1 MSTGNA
7 SSALLAGRRHWVFD
21 LDGTLTLA
29 VHDFD
34 ALRRELGLPL
44 GQPIL
49 EALAERPAREA
60 AALTVR
66 LDALEAELVTATG
79 PAPGAARLLDGLV
92 QLGCTAGI
100 LTRNSFDNARATL
113 EHCGIAQHFSP
124 EVVIGRDEAQ
134 PKPSPEGIQRLLS
147 RWGAPVSSA
156 VMVGDFRYDLEA
168 GRAAGVVTVSV
179 DPSGRHEW
187 APLADLCVDSLEE
200 LLPVVNRARQPP

>member
-1 MSTGNA
+1 MSGTGPR
-7 SSALLAGRRHWVFD
+7 STTLLAGRRHWVFD

-44 GQPIL
+44 GRPIL
-49 EALAERPAREA
+49 EALAERPAEEA
-60 AALTVR
+60 AGLMTR

-79 PAPGAARLLDGLV
+79 PAPGAASLLTALEGR
-92 QLGCTAGI
+92 GCSTGI
-100 LTRNSFDNARATL
+100 LTRNSFENARATL
-113 EHCGIAQHFSP
+113 EHCGIARHFPSND
-124 EVVIGRDEAQ
+124 VIGRDEAQ
-134 PKPSPEGIQRLLS
+134 PKPSPDGIARLLR
-147 RWGAPVSSA
+147 RWAAPPSSG

-187 APLADLCVDSLEE
+187 ASLADLCVDSLEE
-200 LLPVVNRARQPP
+200 LLPAVG